1 MTAFAARFRA
11 SLHNELLMARTTP
24 LERYRNIGIM
34 AHIDAG
40 KTTTTER
47 ILYYTGK
54 SHKMGEVHDGAATM
68 DWMEQE
74 QERGITITSAATTC
88 FWRRHGDALENG
100 DGPEY
105 RVNIIDTPGHV
116 DFTVEVERSLRVLD
130 GAVALLDSVA
140 GVEPQTET
148 VWRQADRYRVPRL
161 IFCNKM
167 DRVGANFDRCMEMIR
182 ERLSRN
188 AHPIQ
193 LPVGSGELFTG
204 HIDIIER
211 KQYIFDNETLGR
223 TFTVTDVPADM
234 VERVEAARHAL
245 VEAAVEHDDT
255 LIEKYFAGEE
265 LTPEEIRHAIRAA
278 TIKLALVPVLVGAS
292 FKNKGVQALLDAVID
307 FLPAPI
313 DVPAI
318 EGHLPHHDETF
329 ETRAVSDEAP
339 FSALAFKIM
348 TDPFVG
354 KLTYFRVYSGVLA
367 SGSYVYNST
376 KDKRERVG
384 RLLQMHANKRDE
396 IAEVR
401 AGDICA
407 AIGLKDTRT
416 GDTLCDDDKPIIL
429 EAMRF
434 PAPVIDVAIEPKTK
448 ADQDKLSIA
457 LNKLAEEDP
466 TFRVHTDAETGQTII
481 SGMGELHLEIIVDR
495 MMREFKVDANVGRPQ
510 VAYRETVRKRIEKVE
525 GKFIRQSGGKGQYGH
540 VVINLEPLDPGSGFH
555 FEDKIVGGVVPRE
568 YIAPVE
574 QGVKEALENGVL
586 AGYPMVD
593 VRVELVYGSYHEVD
607 SSEMAFK
614 IAGSMALKEAARK
627 ANPVLLEPMMSVEV
641 VVPEQYM
648 GDVLGDLSARRGKI
662 GGMIQRG
669 EAQVIAATVPL
680 AEMFGY
686 STKLRSMT
694 QGRAVYSMEFAH
706 YEEVPKSKADEVI
719 SKSKG

>member
-1 MTAFAARFRA
+1 
-11 SLHNELLMARTTP
+11 
-24 LERYRNIGIM
+24 M

-54 SHKMGEVHDGAATM
+54 SHKLGEVHDGAATM

-88 FWRRHGDALENG
+88 FWRRHGASTEPG
-100 DGPEY
+100 DGPEF
-105 RVNIIDTPGHV
+105 RINIIDTPGHV

-148 VWRQADRYRVPRL
+148 VWRQADRYHVPRM
-161 IFCNKM
+161 IFANKM
-167 DRVGANFDRCMEMIR
+167 DRVGADFDRCLTMIR
-182 ERLSRN
+182 ERLTRR
-188 AHPIQ
+188 AFPLQ

-204 HIDIIER
+204 HIDVIER
-211 KQYIFDNETLGR
+211 KEYIFHDETLGK
-223 TFTVTDVPADM
+223 TFEI
-234 VERVEAARHAL
+234 VEVAPEFHERMELARHEL
-245 VEAAVEHDDT
+245 IEAAVEHDEE
-255 LIEKYFAGEE
+255 LLEKYLAGRE
-265 LTPEEIRHAIRAA
+265 LTVGEIRRAIRKA
-278 TIKLALVPVLVGAS
+278 TIAMQFVPVLCGAS
-292 FKNKGVQALLDAVID
+292 FKNKGVQALLDAVLD
-307 FLPAPI
+307 YLPAPL

-329 ETRAVSDEAP
+329 ETRAVRDEEP
-339 FSALAFKIM
+339 FSALAFKIA

-354 KLTYFRVYSGVLA
+354 KLTFFRVYSGVLA

-376 KDKRERVG
+376 KDKRERIG

-401 AGDICA
+401 AGDIAA

-416 GDTLCDDDKPIIL
+416 GDTLCDDDRPIIL
-429 EAMRF
+429 EAMKF

-448 ADQDKLSIA
+448 ADQDKLGIA

-466 TFRVHTDAETGQTII
+466 TFRVHTDVDTGQTII

-495 MMREFKVDANVGRPQ
+495 MLREFKVDANVGRPQ
-510 VAYRETVRKRIEKVE
+510 VAYRETIRRRVEKIE

-540 VVINLEPLDPGSGFH
+540 VVIAMEPMQAGQGFH
-555 FEDKIVGGVVPRE
+555 FEDRIIGGTVPRE
-568 YIAPVE
+568 YIGPVE
-574 QGVKEALENGVL
+574 QGIKEALENGVL

-593 VRVELVYGSYHEVD
+593 VRVELTDGSYHDVD

-614 IAGSMALKEAARK
+614 IAGSMAFKEGAQRAH
-627 ANPVLLEPMMSVEV
+627 PVLLEPMMKVEV

-662 GGMIQRG
+662 GGMMQRG
-669 EAQVIAATVPL
+669 EAQVIASTVPL

-686 STKLRSMT
+686 STKLRSMS
-694 QGRAVYSMEFAH
+694 QGRAVYSMEFSH
-706 YEEVPKSKADEVI
+706 YDEVPKSKAEEIV
-719 SKSKG
+719 SKAKA